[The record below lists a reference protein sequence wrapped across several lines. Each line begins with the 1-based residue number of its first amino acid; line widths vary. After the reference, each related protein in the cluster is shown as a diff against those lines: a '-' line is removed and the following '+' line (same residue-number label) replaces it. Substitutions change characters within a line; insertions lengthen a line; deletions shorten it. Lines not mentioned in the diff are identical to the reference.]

1 MIIKKY
7 KLKSFTDNRG
17 FFLETYS
24 KKKFKDISKLKFI
37 EDDISFSKK
46 NVLRGFHGDFKT
58 WKLITCIYGNIQIGT
73 INNIKNDKNFKSSKS
88 YILKSD
94 QPSQI
99 LVPPGFGVA
108 YLSLTKVAIV
118 SYKQTQ
124 YYGENKQFSIN
135 YNSPCVKFKWKTKKI
150 IVSNRD
156 KKSPYID

>member
-73 INNIKNDKNFKSSKS
+73 INNIKTIK
-88 YILKSD
+88 ILN
-94 QPSQI
+94 QARAT
-99 LVPPGFGVA
+99 F
-108 YLSLTKVAIV
+108 
-118 SYKQTQ
+118 
-124 YYGENKQFSIN
+124 
-135 YNSPCVKFKWKTKKI
+135 
-150 IVSNRD
+150 
-156 KKSPYID
+156 